1 MSPSGSIAAATLP
14 AISIAGIDV
23 CRLIIGGNPFSGFS
37 HQSPERS
44 QEMRDWYTDERIVET
59 LLEAEGLGITTCLA
73 RCDDHIREVM
83 TKFWAAGG
91 RMNWI
96 AQTDSQEDSIA
107 SARCAADHG
116 AAACF
121 MHGGIVDNCILN
133 GAEDQIS
140 SFAAAVRDLELPV
153 GIAGHLPQDFVWAE
167 KNLTLDFYMACYYD
181 PSPRKQS
188 PHHDEKAAETYLESD
203 REARVSTIKQ
213 LSKPVIHYKIFAA
226 GRNDP
231 EQAFAYTASQMRA
244 GDAVCIGVF
253 TKDDPQMLN
262 ADVALFSKYLTP

>member
-1 MSPSGSIAAATLP
+1 MSSSTSIAEATLP
-14 AISIAGIDV
+14 TISIAGVDV
-23 CRLIIGGNPFSGFS
+23 CRMIIGGNPFSGFS

-44 QEMRDWYTDERIVET
+44 QEMRDWYTDERIVDT
-59 LLEAEGLGITTCLA
+59 LLEAEGLGISTCLA
-73 RCDDHIREVM
+73 RCDDHIRRVM
-83 TKFWAAGG
+83 TKYRSVGG

-96 AQTDSQEDSIA
+96 AQTDSQEDSIV
-107 SARCAADHG
+107 SARCAAEHG

-133 GAEDQIS
+133 GAEDQIA

-167 KNLTLDFYMACYYD
+167 KNLTLDFYMVCYYD
-181 PSPRKQS
+181 PSPRRQS

-203 REARVSTIKQ
+203 REARVSTIQQ

-231 EQAFAYTASQMRA
+231 EQAFAYAASHMRA

-253 TKDDPQMLN
+253 TKDNPRMLV
-262 ADVALFSKYLTP
+262 ADVALFSKHLTP